1 MRTLEITNITYN
13 IVPQRENKYLSIPD
27 ESIDSYNLNGDQFSN
42 LLNLIIQ
49 IYVDLTNSCQEIH
62 PTKIFTCMK

>member
-1 MRTLEITNITYN
+1 M
-13 IVPQRENKYLSIPD
+13 KYCPTERKQISIMD

-49 IYVDLTNSCQEIH
+49 IHVDLTSSCLEIH
-62 PTKIFTCMK
+62 LTKVFTCMK